1 MCRYNVKI
9 FILFT
14 FSGSHWKIYN
24 PTEARIDES
33 ITVWSILIIINNTI
47 LPLNRISIKAYSSKQ
62 FYFNK
67 KKRAFVPWII
77 NPLGAKKQIILVP
90 EVPCQKNNQWNQVW
104 LSYFTFPTG
113 TFHKKITWL
122 YFITENEK

>member
-1 MCRYNVKI
+1 MCRYNLKI

-24 PTEARIDES
+24 LTEARIDES

-62 FYFNK
+62 FYFSK
-67 KKRAFVPWII
+67 KKKKKKTRGAFMPGII
-77 NPLGAKKQIILVP
+77 NPLDPKKQIILVP
-90 EVPCQKNNQWNQVW
+90 EVPHQ
-104 LSYFTFPTG
+104 
-113 TFHKKITWL
+113 
-122 YFITENEK
+122 EK